1 MTGSDAAPYRI
12 PLTDH
17 LTEPDHNPDYWNLVE
32 RAMPG
37 YESQKTNLA
46 SVGKGI
52 WLRAAG

>member
-37 YESQKTNLA
+37 YEIQKTNLA